1 MKTTKIKIKNLF
13 GITERTLDGKSVE
26 LAGPKGSGKTSVL
39 DAIRYALTNRS
50 DREYVIR
57 QGADEGEILIETD
70 SGLHINRRARTNQ
83 APYVKVRDG
92 SLTHT
97 RPAEFLNQ
105 IFTPLQLNPVEFTQM
120 SRQEKNRVIL
130 NLVEFDWDLE
140 WIKEQFGEIPQGVD
154 YSKHILEV
162 LADIQSEKGV
172 YYQSRQNINR
182 DIRNNQALIDEI
194 ARDIPEGYD
203 AEKWEKYNLGEKYRE
218 LEKLRENNA
227 NIERAKSFADAYD
240 NKIRG
245 MKADRDIAI
254 SAEEKLIANERGNLS
269 SNIARMKAEIKA
281 AENNLA
287 GLDGKLKDKIA
298 VIEAQYQERIAKLDA
313 DEKIANEWSN
323 KKPVD
328 ISELAAEVE
337 TAEAMKNHLNEYR
350 RMKSKQS
357 ETDRLIEQADA
368 LTTKIEKAREMP
380 GEILKSAKIPID
392 GLTVEDGVPLI
403 NGLPISNLSGGEL
416 LELCVEIAAAKPGQ
430 LNILLIDEVGRLD
443 TRSRSNLYRKCIEKG
458 ISFIATRATD
468 SDDIE
473 VTQLESISAVNAYE
487 KSELMKGAKSNVK

>member
-1 MKTTKIKIKNLF
+1 
-13 GITERTLDGKSVE
+13 
-26 LAGPKGSGKTSVL
+26 
-39 DAIRYALTNRS
+39 
-50 DREYVIR
+50 
-57 QGADEGEILIETD
+57 
-70 SGLHINRRARTNQ
+70 
-83 APYVKVRDG
+83 
-92 SLTHT
+92 
-97 RPAEFLNQ
+97 
-105 IFTPLQLNPVEFTQM
+105 
-120 SRQEKNRVIL
+120 
-130 NLVEFDWDLE
+130 
-140 WIKEQFGEIPQGVD
+140 
-154 YSKHILEV
+154 V

-182 DIRNNQALIDEI
+182 DIRNNQALIEEI

-254 SAEEKLIANERGNLS
+254 SAEEKLIANERENLS

-298 VIEAQYQERIAKLDA
+298 VIEAQYQEKIAKLDA

-328 ISELAAEVE
+328 ISELAAEVD

-473 VTQLESISAVNAYE
+473 VMQLESISAVNAYE